1 MRGGPG
7 SDVTAREGM
16 RGLRRRW
23 PTGVA
28 IVTVS
33 TAEGLRGV
41 TVSSLLL
48 LSVEPPLLAIALE
61 ADAAFQGFLPVDSM
75 FGVSLLD
82 RPQEF
87 LAERFAGRAPVP
99 DGIFT
104 GVPHRLHESGVP
116 LIAGSLGYA
125 VAEVR
130 QRVEAG
136 DHLLLIG
143 EVIDAELPPDSD
155 DPMLV
160 YDGRYRGLEIS

>member
-1 MRGGPG
+1 
-7 SDVTAREGM
+7 M

-28 IVTVS
+28 IVTVV
-33 TAEGLRGV
+33 TPEGLRGA
-41 TVSSLLL
+41 TISSLLL

-61 ADAAFQGFLPVDSM
+61 ADAAFQSFLPVDAV

-99 DGIFT
+99 DGVFT
-104 GVPHRLHESGVP
+104 GVPHRIHASGVP
-116 LIAGSLGYA
+116 LIAGSLGFA
-125 VAEVR
+125 VAVVR
-130 QRVEAG
+130 QRIDTG

-143 EVIDAELPPDSD
+143 EVIEAELPPDSD

>member
-1 MRGGPG
+1 
-7 SDVTAREGM
+7 M

-28 IVTVS
+28 IVTVRTS
-33 TAEGLRGV
+33 EGLRGV

-61 ADAAFQGFLPVDSM
+61 ADAEFQSLLPVGAR
-75 FGVSLLD
+75 FGISLLE
-82 RPQEF
+82 RSQEF

-99 DGIFT
+99 DSAFT
-104 GVPHRLHESGVP
+104 GVPHRMHESGVP
-116 LIAGSLGYA
+116 LIAGSIGFA
-125 VAEVR
+125 VAKVR
-130 QRVEAG
+130 QRIETG
-136 DHLLLIG
+136 DHLLLTG
-143 EVIDAELPPDSD
+143 EAIDVELPPDSD